1 MAQLGASLLFDNMP
15 IPGFPAL
22 AFFVAISAIN
32 AQEEILNNP
41 DFEQPFTENDW
52 VTFCGSLTQDDDAYS
67 GNYAAKLTDRCVRG
81 ATALVVT

>member
-1 MAQLGASLLFDNMP
+1 MSITA
-15 IPGFPAL
+15 AL
-22 AFFVAISAIN
+22 AFSIAISAIS